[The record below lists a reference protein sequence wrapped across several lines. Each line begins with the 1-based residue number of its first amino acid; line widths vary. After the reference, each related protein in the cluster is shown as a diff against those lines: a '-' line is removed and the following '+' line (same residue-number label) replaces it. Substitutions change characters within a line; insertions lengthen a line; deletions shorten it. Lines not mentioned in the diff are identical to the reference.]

1 MELKL
6 LLEYTRDLKVLYV
19 EDDTQLL
26 KTTAELLDNYF
37 TLVDTASDGQA
48 GLDKYLA
55 YNKENDEFY
64 DIVITDINM
73 PNLNGIDMSKVMY
86 SINPIQEIIITSAHN
101 EVEYLSNAIEL
112 GINGFITKPIH
123 NKQLTKI
130 IYKVSQSISNQKFID
145 SHVEIIE
152 NLNIK
157 LEQQNKELL
166 IKNSELVKSFRMLDT
181 MVNKKNLMNL
191 KDEEKISADDESDE
205 DLIKAQI
212 QDLINDDLF
221 ELREIHAEID
231 YAIINI
237 MQNNNPVLSDIVED
251 LVKQFAKY
259 ASILSFYTFFDE
271 LGASMLNFSKT
282 LNENPLP
289 ENEESIKNIFM
300 LLESFMYVLGKWQ
313 EDLSS
318 GDESKINSLDASI
331 ISDMHTITNMWT
343 QKEQLSSE
351 DDLDDIFD
359 F

>member
-6 LLEYTRDLKVLYV
+6 LLEYTKDMKVLYI
-19 EDDTQLL
+19 EDDAQLL
-26 KTTAELLDNYF
+26 KTTTELLDNYF
-37 TLVDTASDGQA
+37 TIVDTAPDGQA
-48 GLDKYLA
+48 GLCKYLA
-55 YNKENDEFY
+55 YSKKHGDFY

-73 PNLNGIDMSKVMY
+73 PNLNGIEMSKVIY
-86 SINPIQEIIITSAHN
+86 SINPTQEIIITSAYS
-101 EVEYLSNAIEL
+101 EVEYLSTAIEL
-112 GINGFITKPIH
+112 GINGFITKPIN
-123 NKQLTKI
+123 NKQLTKV
-130 IYKVSQSISNQKFID
+130 IYKVSQSISNQKFVD

-152 NLNIK
+152 NLNLK
-157 LEQQNKELL
+157 LEQQNKELMV
-166 IKNSELVKSFRMLDT
+166 KNAELVKSFRMLDT
-181 MVNKKNLMNL
+181 MVNKKHLM
-191 KDEEKISADDESDE
+191 KFEDEQEIAAGSESDE

-221 ELREIHAEID
+221 ELKDIHAEID

-237 MQNNNPVLSDIVED
+237 MQNNNPVLSDIIED
-251 LVKQFAKY
+251 LVTQFAKY

-271 LGASMLNFSKT
+271 LGASMSSFSKT
-282 LNENPLP
+282 LKKNPLP

-313 EDLSS
+313 DDLSS